1 MKNKILCLLSLM
13 LAMPLLSFAEEEKR
27 KGPQLGFVDL
37 FNGKDLENWVD
48 VNTSPKTWRVEN
60 GILICSGK
68 PIGVMRS
75 KKQYENFVL
84 VIEWKHMEAGGN
96 SGIFLWSDAIPK
108 GRLPKGMEVQMLE
121 LQWPYIN
128 RKRNGEPNHLGY
140 VSGELFGAGGMR
152 AIPENPRGS
161 RSMSYEMRCKGKG
174 EWNRYVVVAVDGT
187 VKLSINGKFV
197 NGIREA
203 DLRKGYLCLESEG
216 AEIHFRKIQIMELPG
231 GRAEELGM
239 SLNSK
244 KK

>member
-140 VSGELFGAGGMR
+140 VSGELLGAGGMR
-152 AIPENPRGS
+152 ALPENPRGS

-239 SLNSK
+239 SLNSEK
-244 KK
+244 K